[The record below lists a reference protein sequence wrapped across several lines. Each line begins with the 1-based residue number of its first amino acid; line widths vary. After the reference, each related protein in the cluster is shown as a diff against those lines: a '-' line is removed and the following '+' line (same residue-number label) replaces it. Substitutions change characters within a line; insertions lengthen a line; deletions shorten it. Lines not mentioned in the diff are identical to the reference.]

1 MISKLC
7 KRAAIAAVVCIL
19 VLIPAKS
26 RVYAVTDFE
35 VSINVPDSGETI
47 LSWDKQSSVSKY
59 YIYRAVN
66 KDLNVG
72 KLKKIAEVSGTK
84 RTYSDSTVKANT
96 DYTYVVKAYKV
107 TGKKKKLIST
117 ATQTVYVGV
126 LSVSSYPGD
135 DMQWNVGTTLQGYF
149 ESYGD
154 MQPAG
159 MEIYRKEDKGS
170 YKKIITINSFREDA
184 DGYIAGFLD
193 MGINAGTTYKYK
205 ARVYWIEGGE
215 KKYSTFSKARSVTAV
230 NTEPVIHT
238 RLQSEDAEHVS
249 QLVVCV
255 ENAAWNNGK
264 IYIRTNGYS
273 DIDGETFDGYLT
285 GNDDESDFSNI
296 YVTLKE
302 YSYDNK
308 NWKKYEAGKAIVLK
322 HNKSVYL
329 KFESADN
336 VQLDTS
342 GGAFYFMADY
352 ESSFSKRLYEIGH
365 CYEVKDNIVGEKTVL
380 QNTDEGW

>member
-7 KRAAIAAVVCIL
+7 KRAVIAAVVCIL
-19 VLIPAKS
+19 MLIPAKS

-35 VSINVPDSGETI
+35 VSINVPDSGKAI
-47 LSWDKQSSVSKY
+47 LGWDKQSGVSKY

-72 KLKKIAEVSGTK
+72 KFKKIAEVSGTK
-84 RTYSDSTVKANT
+84 KTYSDSTVKANT
-96 DYTYVVKAYKV
+96 DYTYVIKAYKV

-135 DMQWNVGTTLQGYF
+135 DMQWNVGTNLQGYF
-149 ESYGD
+149 ESYGN

-170 YKKIITINSFREDA
+170 YKKIITINSFR
-184 DGYIAGFLD
+184 
-193 MGINAGTTYKYK
+193 
-205 ARVYWIEGGE
+205 
-215 KKYSTFSKARSVTAV
+215 
-230 NTEPVIHT
+230 
-238 RLQSEDAEHVS
+238 EDAEHVS

-285 GNDDESDFSNI
+285 GKDDGSDFSNI
-296 YVTLKE
+296 YMTLKE

-308 NWKKYEAGKAIVLK
+308 NWKKYEAGKEIVLK
-322 HNKSVYL
+322 HNESVYL

-352 ESSFSKRLYEIGH
+352 DSSFSKRLYEIGH
-365 CYEVKDNIVGEKTVL
+365 CYEVKDNIVVEKSVL